1 MNEKP
6 IAAGKSSFDLV
17 DPEKVFAEL
26 RLQPETVFL
35 DVACGVGN
43 YSVAAAEF
51 IGTGGAIHAVD
62 LWKEGIAALRER
74 IDQLALRQIHAEV
87 GDVSRSLPVED
98 DSVDV
103 VLMATVLHD
112 LVADGTAEGTL
123 REIVRVLKPQGRLV
137 IIEFDKVESEPGP
150 PAAIRLSPGEVEGI
164 VAPYGFF
171 EEHIKA
177 VGPTTY
183 LISFKAAGGFR
194 GRSQV
199 VE

>member
-26 RLQPETVFL
+26 SLQPETVFL

-43 YSVAAAEF
+43 YAVAAAEF
-51 IGTGGAIHAVD
+51 IGTGGVIHAVD
-62 LWKEGIAALRER
+62 LWEEGIAALRER
-74 IDQLALRQIHAEV
+74 IDQMALTQIHAEV

-112 LVADGTAEGTL
+112 LVADGTAVGTL
-123 REIVRVLKPQGRLV
+123 RGIVRVLKPQGRLV

-150 PAAIRLSPGEVEGI
+150 PVAIRLSPGEVEEI
-164 VAPYGFF
+164 VAPYGFC

-183 LISFKAAGGFR
+183 LISFKT
-194 GRSQV
+194 V
-199 VE
+199 

>member
-1 MNEKP
+1 M
-6 IAAGKSSFDLV
+6 
-17 DPEKVFAEL
+17 
-26 RLQPETVFL
+26 
-35 DVACGVGN
+35 
-43 YSVAAAEF
+43 
-51 IGTGGAIHAVD
+51 
-62 LWKEGIAALRER
+62 ALT
-74 IDQLALRQIHAEV
+74 QIHAEV

-112 LVADGTAEGTL
+112 LVADGTAVGTL

-150 PAAIRLSPGEVEGI
+150 PVAIRLSPGEVEEI
-164 VAPYGFF
+164 VAPYGFC

-183 LISFKAAGGFR
+183 LISFKT
-194 GRSQV
+194 V
-199 VE
+199 

>member
-1 MNEKP
+1 VALEDIKEMNEKP

-43 YSVAAAEF
+43 YTVAAAEF

-62 LWKEGIAALRER
+62 LWEEGIAALRER
-74 IDQLALRQIHAEV
+74 IDQLALTQIHAEV
-87 GDVSRSLPVED
+87 GDVSRRLPVED
-98 DSVDV
+98 GSVDV

-112 LVADGTAEGTL
+112 LVADGTAVGTL
-123 REIVRVLKPQGRLV
+123 REIVRVLRPQGRLV
-137 IIEFDKVESEPGP
+137 IIEFDKVQSEPGP
-150 PAAIRLSPGEVEGI
+150 PVAIRLSPGEVEEII
-164 VAPYGFF
+164 VPYGFC
-171 EEHIKA
+171 EEHIKV

-183 LISFKAAGGFR
+183 LISFKA
-194 GRSQV
+194 V
-199 VE
+199 